1 MQKFTSLSLIFML
14 LAFIACNNEA
24 SLKNKISG
32 QEKQLYDNEEQA
44 FNEELMNNLSENY
57 TKFANQYPGDSLA
70 AEYLFKAADIKMNIA
85 KEEAA
90 LELLDK
96 ILQDYPD
103 FEKRAEAMF
112 LKGYIYENYQGDLAQ
127 AEELYKTFLEQYPNH
142 EFADDAE
149 MSLKYLGK
157 SPEELV
163 KQFEK

>member
-14 LAFIACNNEA
+14 LALMACNNEA
-24 SLKNKISG
+24 SLKNKIAQ

-44 FNEELMNNLSENY
+44 FNEELMNDLSENY
-57 TKFANQYPGDSLA
+57 TKFANKYPGDSLA
-70 AEYLFKAADIKMNIA
+70 AEYLFKAADINMNMA
-85 KEEAA
+85 KDEAA
-90 LELLDK
+90 LEQLEK

-127 AEELYKTFLEQYPNH
+127 AEKIYKTFLERYPNH

-149 MSLKYLGK
+149 MSLNHLGK

-163 KQFEK
+163 KQFEE